1 MCYAALIGPKAA
13 AVRGDA
19 SRAATPY
26 LVVVRG
32 TAKHSGEKD
41 GCTLRRSL
49 PKSADVLRHAVAGIC
64 LVIRPTAS
72 ATTVP
77 GMDTSPS
84 EAATGGG
91 TKRHCC

>member
-1 MCYAALIGPKAA
+1 MCCAALIVPKAA

-49 PKSADVLRHAVAGIC
+49 PKSADVL
-64 LVIRPTAS
+64 
-72 ATTVP
+72 
-77 GMDTSPS
+77 
-84 EAATGGG
+84 
-91 TKRHCC
+91 